1 MPFKYTPEGNI
12 VTQEVNGVHLP
23 VFVHPDGKE
32 TAFDGDGTLGT
43 ITRLN
48 SEAKGHRERAEAAEG
63 KLKQFEGI
71 EDPAAAIKALG
82 IVKNLDDKKLVDA
95 GEIERVKQ
103 EVKAAVEQQYSPYKA
118 KAEELEG
125 RFNGL
130 LVSDVFNKSKFIAE
144 KFAAKGPAGVEIASA
159 LFANRFKV
167 EDGKVVAYDASGNK
181 LYSRTRPGE
190 IADAEEALELMVD
203 AYPHK
208 ASILAGPGASGSGA
222 QGNGGGGG
230 GGQPKGNWGGSENE
244 RVAAV
249 KARFPNLES

>member
-1 MPFKYTPEGNI
+1 MPFKYTPEGQI
-12 VTQEVNGVHLP
+12 VTQEVDGKQVP
-23 VFVHPDGKE
+23 VFVYPDGKE
-32 TAFDGDGTLGT
+32 IPFDADSAVSK
-43 ITRLN
+43 ISQLN
-48 SEAKGHRERAEAAEG
+48 GEARQHREAKEAAEG

-71 EDPAAAIKALG
+71 EDPAAAVKALG

-103 EVKAAVEQQYSPYKA
+103 EVKAALESQYAPYKT

-144 KFAAKGPAGVEIASA
+144 KFAAKGPAGVEIANA

-230 GGQPKGNWGGSENE
+230 SGQPKGNWGGSENE